1 MPQTD
6 PPHLPITFTQPSH
19 SLDFLLPS
27 AAIARTPAAESPALN
42 RSRRRQFPRAARD
55 AQKAN
60 ASLQNIAVPEPLA
73 ASADYGLTVMNDV
86 SPAAYQFALFIL
98 STEGQRILASY
109 GFSAPN

>member
-1 MPQTD
+1 
-6 PPHLPITFTQPSH
+6 
-19 SLDFLLPS
+19 LLPS

-73 ASADYGLTVMNDV
+73 ASADYGLTVMNDA

-98 STEGQRILASY
+98 STGAAHSGELRFFGAQLVAAG
-109 GFSAPN
+109 GFR